1 MLIYNKVEDIYH
13 TSLRIISY
21 LNKMRSSSIDLR
33 ALIIVDLLY
42 CFPQYRDTLCHK
54 RKLKFLKMKKSFE
67 RYSGARASHVF
78 LIEKSVYGAI
88 KLLAAKG
95 IINVSSSI
103 LLVSRGRINEIQ
115 IPFDHGLE
123 SIFSFIESNGIGL
136 LNEELRIFEG
146 KYEKISPA

>member
-21 LNKMRSSSIDLR
+21 LDKIRNTSIDLR

-42 CFPQYRDTLCHK
+42 CFPQYREAICHK
-54 RKLKFLKMKKSFE
+54 RKLKFLKMKKTFE
-67 RYSGARASHVF
+67 RYSGAKASHVF

-95 IINVSSSI
+95 IINASNSI
-103 LLVSRGRINEIQ
+103 LLNPKGKINVIQ
-115 IPFDHGLE
+115 IPFDDGFE
-123 SIFSFIESNGIGL
+123 SIFSFIENNGIEL
-136 LNEELRIFEG
+136 LNDELRIFEG

>member
-42 CFPQYRDTLCHK
+42 CFPQYRDALCHK
-54 RKLKFLKMKKSFE
+54 RKLKFLKMKRSFE
-67 RYSGARASHVF
+67 RYSGAKASHVF

-95 IINVSSSI
+95 IINVTSSI
-103 LLVSRGRINEIQ
+103 SLVSRGRINEIQ
-115 IPFDHGLE
+115 IPFDNGLE